1 MQNKILALST
11 RKLTAPG
18 YPSTYNVPIPLT
30 PLIGREREVAAV
42 GDLLKR
48 PEVRL
53 VTLLGPGG
61 VGKTHLGLQIASDLL
76 DDFIDGVC
84 FVPLA
89 SIRDPDLVVP
99 AMAQELGLKEAEDEA
114 LLDLLKVY
122 LRHRHLL
129 LMLDNFEQVVPAAPR
144 LSELLAACPRLTVLA
159 TSRAVLHIRGEREF
173 PVSPLALPDLK
184 HASTS
189 KTLAQNPSVALFR
202 ERAQAA
208 RPDFEITDANAHTI
222 AEICVQLEGLPLAI
236 ELAAARVKLLSPQ
249 ALLERLEHRL
259 SVLTSGTQD
268 TPARQQTLHATIE
281 WSDRLLDAREQRLFR
296 RFSVFSGGATLQAV
310 EAVCTTS
317 GTGGSAGQALDD
329 VASLIDKSLLQATDQ
344 GGGEPRFT
352 MLEVI
357 REYGLER
364 LAGSG
369 EEQATRQ
376 AHTLY
381 YMKLAEEAA
390 QEIRGPRQAAW
401 LERLEREHD
410 NLRAVLSWSLTEAK
424 DAEAGEAGKAEQ
436 RPEIA
441 LRLCRALIGFWQ
453 IHGHYSEGRSILELA
468 LAASGGMK
476 TPLRAQAL
484 TNAAMLVNIQGDT
497 ERAAVL
503 AEESLALYREL
514 GDQEGIALA
523 LYQLGHVAWLKGDF
537 ARAAAL
543 LNESLELSR
552 ALSDT
557 ISVAY
562 AFYSLAGLAN
572 IRGQYARG
580 VALFEDALAL
590 FRQEGNKRG
599 VALALLQL
607 ADLLFT
613 SQGDATRI
621 RSLLE
626 EGLALCREIGD
637 KDGLALYHYFSGQ
650 VALSQVD
657 VSTARSQLEE
667 SLALYRE
674 MGDRQ
679 RIARALIGLA
689 KLETHQ
695 GNYQAAQT
703 LTEESLSLAR
713 GGRHLLNIAAGLEG
727 LAHVAA
733 AQGTATSSNTNILW
747 AAQLWGAADALRDTL
762 EAPLPLVERAMYES
776 SVEAA
781 RALPGPGVFA
791 RAWAEGRSML
801 PEQALAAQGQAP
813 GARPS
818 PAAETP
824 STKSPPHPLIP
835 DGLTAREVE
844 VLRLAAQ
851 GLTDAQIAEKLVITR
866 RTVNWYLTS
875 IYSKIHVSS
884 RAAATRYALEHHLI

>member
-1 MQNKILALST
+1 MQNKIVAIST

-18 YPSTYNVPIPLT
+18 YPSSYNVPIPLT
-30 PLIGREREVAAV
+30 PLIGREREVAAAS
-42 GDLLKR
+42 DLLKR

-89 SIRDPDLVVP
+89 SIRDPDLVVSTI
-99 AMAQELGLKEAEDEA
+99 AQELGLKEAQDEA
-114 LLDLLKVY
+114 LLDLMKAY
-122 LRHRHLL
+122 LRHKHLL
-129 LMLDNFEQVVPAAPR
+129 LILDNFEQVVPAAPR
-144 LSELLAACPRLTVLA
+144 LSELLAACPGLTALV
-159 TSRAVLHIRGEREF
+159 TSRAVLHIHGEHEF

-184 HASTS
+184 HTSTS
-189 KTLAQNPSVALFR
+189 ETLAQNPSVALFR
-202 ERAQAA
+202 ERVQAA
-208 RPDFEITDANAHTI
+208 RPDFQITNANVRTI

-259 SVLTSGTQD
+259 PVLTSRAQD

-296 RFSVFSGGATLQAV
+296 GLSVFSGGATLQAV
-310 EAVCTTS
+310 EAVCTDP
-317 GTGGSAGQALDD
+317 GAWGSAGQTLDD

-344 GGGEPRFT
+344 GGGGEQRFT

-357 REYGLER
+357 REYGLEH
-364 LAGSG
+364 LATSG
-369 EEQATRQ
+369 EEQAIRQ
-376 AHTLY
+376 AHARY

-410 NLRAVLSWSLTEAK
+410 NLRAALSWSL
-424 DAEAGEAGKAEQ
+424 AEAEDGAAGKDGKED
-436 RPEIA
+436 RLEIA
-441 LRLCRALIGFWQ
+441 LRLCQALKGFWQ
-453 IHGHYSEGRSILELA
+453 IHGHYSEGRSILEHA
-468 LAASGGMK
+468 LAASEGMK
-476 TPLRAQAL
+476 TTLRAQAL
-484 TNAAMLVNIQGDT
+484 IDTAMLVNMQGDT
-497 ERAAVL
+497 ARAAVL

-523 LYQLGHVAWLKGDF
+523 LYQLGHVAWLKGDVV
-537 ARAAAL
+537 RATAL
-543 LNESLELSR
+543 LTETLELSR

-572 IRGQYARG
+572 IRGQYDRAMN
-580 VALFEDALAL
+580 LYEDALAL
-590 FRQEGNKRG
+590 FQQEGNKRG

-607 ADLLFT
+607 ANLHFIL
-613 SQGDATRI
+613 QGDSMRI

-626 EGLALCREIGD
+626 EGLAFCHEIGD
-637 KDGLALYHYFSGQ
+637 KDGIAIHHYFSGQ
-650 VALSQVD
+650 IALSQGD
-657 VSTARSQLEE
+657 VTTARWLLEE
-667 SLALYRE
+667 SLTLFRE
-674 MGDRQ
+674 MGDRE
-679 RIARALIGLA
+679 RIARGLIGLA
-689 KLETHQ
+689 KLEAQQ
-695 GNYQAAQT
+695 GNYPAAQT
-703 LTEESLSLAR
+703 LSEESLSLAR
-713 GGRHLLNIAAGLEG
+713 GGRHLLNIAAGLES

-733 AQGTATSSNTNILW
+733 AQGAAASSPTRTLW
-747 AAQLWGAADALRDTL
+747 AARLWGAAAALRDRL
-762 EAPLPLVERAMYES
+762 EAPFPLVERATYES
-776 SVEAA
+776 SVEAV
-781 RALPGPGVFA
+781 RTLLGPEAFA
-791 RAWAEGRSML
+791 RAWAEGRSMS
-801 PEQALAAQGQAP
+801 PEQALAAGEQAP
-813 GARPS
+813 ESRRLLTEGKPS
-818 PAAETP
+818 A
-824 STKSPPHPLIP
+824 KSPPHPLPP

-844 VLRLAAQ
+844 VLQLVAQ
-851 GLTDAQIAEKLVITR
+851 GLTDAQIAEKLVIAR

-875 IYSKIHVSS
+875 IYGKIHVSS

>member
-42 GDLLKR
+42 SDLLKR

-76 DDFIDGVC
+76 YDFIDGVC

-99 AMAQELGLKEAEDEA
+99 AIAQELGLKESEDEA
-114 LLDLLKVY
+114 LLDLLKAF

-129 LMLDNFEQVVPAAPR
+129 LILDNFEQVVPAAPR

-189 KTLAQNPSVALFR
+189 ETLAQNPSVALFR

-208 RPDFEITDANAHTI
+208 RPDFQITDANALTI

-236 ELAAARVKLLSPQ
+236 ELAAARVKLLSPK

-281 WSDRLLDAREQRLFR
+281 WSDRLLDAREQEIFR
-296 RFSVFSGGATLQAV
+296 RFSIFSGATLQAV
-310 EAVCTTS
+310 EAVCTVP
-317 GTGGSAGQALDD
+317 GVGNSAGQALDD

-344 GGGEPRFT
+344 GGGELRFT

-357 REYGLER
+357 REYGMER
-364 LAGSG
+364 LASRG

-376 AHTLY
+376 AHALY

-410 NLRAVLSWSLTEAK
+410 NLRAALHWSLAEAK
-424 DAEAGEAGKAEQ
+424 DGEDGEAGKAEQ
-436 RPEIA
+436 RLEIA

-476 TPLRAQAL
+476 THLRAEAL
-484 TNAAMLVNIQGDT
+484 SDAAMLVNIQGDT

-503 AEESLALYREL
+503 AEESLTLYREL

-537 ARAAAL
+537 ARAATL

-562 AFYSLAGLAN
+562 ALYSLAGLAN

-650 VALSQVD
+650 VALSQGD
-657 VSTARSQLEE
+657 VSTARSLLEE

-679 RIARALIGLA
+679 RIARALIVLA

-703 LTEESLSLAR
+703 LAEESLSLAR

-727 LAHVAA
+727 LAQVAA
-733 AQGTATSSNTNILW
+733 AQEAAASSLTSILW

-762 EAPLPLVERAMYES
+762 EAPLPLVERATYES

-781 RALPGPGVFA
+781 RALLGLEAFT
-791 RAWAEGRSML
+791 RAWAEGRSMS

-813 GARPS
+813 GSQHP
-818 PAAETP
+818 PTEGTP
-824 STKSPPHPLIP
+824 STKSLPHPLTP